1 MDKLHWQTT
10 LESVGVPVSLAEQTA
25 IILQKKAENFR
36 YKRTNSEQEIV
47 MNAWKWTIAQRNKVN
62 E

>member
-25 IILQKKAENFR
+25 IILQKEAENFR

>member
-25 IILQKKAENFR
+25 IILQKEAENFR
-36 YKRTNSEQEIV
+36 YKRTNSEQKIV

>member
-1 MDKLHWQTT
+1 MDKLHWQTI

-25 IILQKKAENFR
+25 KILQKEAEDFR
-36 YKRTNSEQEIV
+36 YKRTSSEQETV
-47 MNAWKWTIAQRNKVN
+47 MNAWKWTIAQRNKVD